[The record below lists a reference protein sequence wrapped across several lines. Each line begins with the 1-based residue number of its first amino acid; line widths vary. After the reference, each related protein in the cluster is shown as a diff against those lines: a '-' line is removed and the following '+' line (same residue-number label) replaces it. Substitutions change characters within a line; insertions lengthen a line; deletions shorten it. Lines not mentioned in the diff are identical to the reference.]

1 MAPPFIPWP
10 GADGLQ
16 TGSMWAWWFPNRPGP
31 FLGPV
36 TVVDPP
42 GEPPV
47 YMPPG
52 YDLGRGDEKKC
63 NPGEVGPNCEENLQ
77 GLSGVRPRQVPL
89 LGRGGGGGG
98 GRGGFRGSFGRGFE
112 GEDEGLICG
121 PGEFG
126 PECAVRLEGLGGIN
140 VRQVPVLGQD
150 FDAKPTPPPCSVGT
164 IPVIDRGIVKC
175 IPGSMPSGMMPMT
188 PHQRSFPVKAYYGW
202 KEV

>member
-16 TGSMWAWWFPNRPGP
+16 TASMWAWWFPNRPGP

-42 GEPPV
+42 GEPPT
-47 YMPPG
+47 Y
-52 YDLGRGDEKKC
+52 
-63 NPGEVGPNCEENLQ
+63 
-77 GLSGVRPRQVPL
+77 L

-112 GEDEGLICG
+112 GENEGLICG
-121 PGEFG
+121 PGEVG
-126 PECAVRLEGLGGIN
+126 PECVVRLEGMGGVQVRRVPLLGT
-140 VRQVPVLGQD
+140 D
-150 FDAKPTPPPCSVGT
+150 FDAPPTPPPCSVGY
-164 IPVIDRGIVKC
+164 IPVVDRGIVKC